1 MSGLPDKA
9 VEPQMGLGMR
19 EWLRALARFVCIIV
33 IAAALMLA
41 FVLALPWNR

>member
-1 MSGLPDKA
+1 MSELPDEA
-9 VEPQMGLGMR
+9 REPQTGLGMR

-33 IAAALMLA
+33 IAAAVMLA